1 MTATVSRF
9 AVMFV
14 DDEPLV
20 LQGLQRMLR
29 PEREHW
35 DMRFVRS
42 AAEALALLE
51 REPMDAVVSD
61 LRMPGMDG
69 AALLTAVMDRH
80 PHMVRIVLSG
90 EMDRDLTFRTV
101 HCAHQYLAKPCDAD
115 TLKRTLARASS
126 LRRLVND
133 RRLKLLLP
141 RLETLPSLPALYTE
155 ILAEIQAPNS
165 SFRKVGDLIARDL
178 GMTAKVL
185 QMVNSAFFGLARRVA
200 SPQEAVSLL
209 GYDTV
214 RALVLTAKIFAQFD
228 QRRIPGFWL
237 DALWQHS
244 IGASLFARV
253 IGAGE
258 KLPRKAQDEAF
269 TAGILHDVGKLVLAQ
284 NFPDD
289 YTAVIGRSDRQ
300 NRPIWEVEMEQFGA
314 SHAELGAYMLG
325 LWGLTEEV
333 VAAVAQHH
341 QPPPAG
347 GAARVTA
354 VVVAADLLEHRLA
367 TEPAEGKT
375 PEAETDGEKDIL
387 RQLGI
392 AERMPAW
399 EVACRKVRL
408 EEMSRA

>member
-1 MTATVSRF
+1 MTAAAARF
-9 AVMFV
+9 SVVFV

-42 AAEALALLE
+42 AGEALALLE
-51 REPMDAVVSD
+51 TASFEAVVSD

-69 AALLTAVMDRH
+69 AALLTAVMDRY

-101 HCAHQYLAKPCDAD
+101 HCAHQYLAKPCDPD
-115 TLKRTLARASS
+115 TLKRTLARAAS

-133 RRLKLLLP
+133 RRLKSLLP
-141 RLETLPSLPALYTE
+141 KLETLPSLPTLYTE

-178 GMTAKVL
+178 GMTAKIL
-185 QMVNSAFFGLARRVA
+185 QLVNSAFFGLARRVA
-200 SPQEAVSLL
+200 NPQDAVSLL

-214 RALVLTAKIFAQFD
+214 RALVLSAKIFAQFD
-228 QRRIPGFWL
+228 RRRIPGLWL
-237 DALWQHS
+237 DELWRHS
-244 IGASLFARV
+244 FQTSLFARA
-253 IGAGE
+253 IGTSE

-269 TAGILHDVGKLVLAQ
+269 TAGILHDIGKLILAQ
-284 NFPDD
+284 NLPDE
-289 YTAVIGRSDRQ
+289 YTDVIARS
-300 NRPIWEVEMEQFGA
+300 NRGERALWELEAEHFGA
-314 SHAELGAYMLG
+314 SHAELGAYILG

-341 QPPPAG
+341 QPPPAA
-347 GAARVTA
+347 GAARVTP
-354 VVVAADLLEHRLA
+354 VVVAANLLEHVV
-367 TEPAEGKT
+367 TEAT
-375 PEAETDGEKDIL
+375 PEAGPPEAEL
-387 RQLGI
+387 LQRLGVM
-392 AERMPAW
+392 ERVPAW
-399 EVACRKVRL
+399 TEACRRL
-408 EEMSRA
+408 RVEEASRA